1 MVLQF
6 SFLNDNYPNH
16 YHFSWCNFYQK
27 YYFCLKI
34 VFNSLPFQKMKSI
47 FRYFNS
53 NANEHLNVRTLQ
65 HKKFEK
71 KKMVSMFQSSKHAL
85 HYDKSHKILS
95 SFKCNNF
102 PPESVVYVWQKLS
115 SKRKK
120 IKKITKVSTRKS
132 FFENIHVS
140 M

>member
-16 YHFSWCNFYQK
+16 YHFSCCNFYQK

-53 NANEHLNVRTLQ
+53 NANERLNVRTLQ
-65 HKKFEK
+65 YKKFEK
-71 KKMVSMFQSSKHAL
+71 KKWFRCFKAQNM
-85 HYDKSHKILS
+85 HYIMINHIKFCLP
-95 SFKCNNF
+95 FKCNNF
-102 PPESVVYVWQKLS
+102 PPESVGRNFHQKG
-115 SKRKK
+115 KK
-120 IKKITKVSTRKS
+120 IKKIAKVSTRKS
-132 FFENIHVS
+132 FYQNIHVS

>member
-1 MVLQF
+1 MPTNTLM
-6 SFLNDNYPNH
+6 SGPC
-16 YHFSWCNFYQK
+16 SIK
-27 YYFCLKI
+27 KLK
-34 VFNSLPFQKMKSI
+34 
-47 FRYFNS
+47 
-53 NANEHLNVRTLQ
+53 
-65 HKKFEK
+65 KKK

-140 M
+140 MQMSQLPLGFSVVLML